1 MISISTNLALIY
13 DSSTVRYIIIST
25 IIIYYTIMLFIIKE
39 YSYFAIIL
47 TLRDMLSLVCYYKA
61 LCVL

>member
-1 MISISTNLALIY
+1 
-13 DSSTVRYIIIST
+13 
-25 IIIYYTIMLFIIKE
+25 MLFIIKE